1 MGALL
6 YFLFSTG
13 AIVVSLAI
21 SALWLGR
28 QPESRAARRFLLI
41 TAIVYLLAS
50 TSVFPAAIARL
61 WTAGYHR
68 FTPEDIPNQ
77 GTVAIVLLGTGNDT
91 VIGWD
96 DRLPLMRPEQAA
108 RILETRRVFRTT
120 RAEWIVSSGGESPN
134 LPRTE
139 MPGETMRNELVQLGV
154 PRERILV
161 ETQSLDTHDE
171 AVIIAPML
179 RSLGV
184 EHVVLVT
191 SAVHMRRSIGA
202 FRAQG
207 WFAIPAIAQGPGL
220 GDTWSE
226 WLVPNPTSLL
236 LSSRIAHELVG
247 LPYYW
252 TRGWWR
258 P

>member
-1 MGALL
+1 MGAFL

-13 AIVVSLAI
+13 AVVVALAV

-28 QPESRAARRFLLI
+28 RPGSKAARRFLL
-41 TAIVYLLAS
+41 TAAIVYLLAS
-50 TSVFPAAIARL
+50 TYVFPAAVARL
-61 WTAGYHR
+61 WTAGYDR
-68 FTPEDIPNQ
+68 FVPEDIPNP
-77 GTVAIVLLGTGNDT
+77 GAVAVVMLGTGGDT

-96 DRLPLMRPEQAA
+96 DRLPLMRAEQAA
-108 RILETRRVFRTT
+108 RILEARRVFRTT
-120 RAEWIVSSGGESPN
+120 AATWIVSSGGSPK

-139 MPGETMRNELVQLGV
+139 MPGETMRDELVRLGV

-161 ETQSLDTHDE
+161 ETESLDTHQE
-171 AVIIAPML
+171 AVTIAPML

-184 EHVVLVT
+184 EHLVLVT
-191 SAVHMRRSIGA
+191 SAVHMRRSVGA

-207 WFAIPAIAQGPGL
+207 WFAIPAVAPDPGL
-220 GDTWSE
+220 GGTWSE
-226 WLVPNPTSLL
+226 WLVPSRGSLL
-236 LSSRIAHELVG
+236 LSSGLAHELVG

-252 TRGWWR
+252 MRGWWR